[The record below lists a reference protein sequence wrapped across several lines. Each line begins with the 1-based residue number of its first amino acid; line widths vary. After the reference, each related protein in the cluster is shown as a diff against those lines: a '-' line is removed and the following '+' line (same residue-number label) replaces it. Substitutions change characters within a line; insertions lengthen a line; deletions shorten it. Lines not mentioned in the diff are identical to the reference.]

1 MSSRFE
7 RTASETIHEGGF
19 ITVRRD
25 TYRHEDGEE
34 VQREIVSHP
43 GAVGV
48 VVLDGDRLWLV
59 RQPREAVGSPDLLEL
74 PAGKLDEEG
83 ESPLET
89 AKRELAEEI
98 GKRAEHW
105 ESLGSF
111 FTSPGFAD
119 EEVWLYLATGISDVD
134 ERPAVA
140 EDERID
146 VEVRPLADLDAILA
160 ETKDSKTLIGLARLR
175 DRLASGDLSPRP

>member
-7 RTASETIHEGGF
+7 RIGSETPYEGGF

-25 TYRHEDGEE
+25 SFRHEDGEE
-34 VQREIVSHP
+34 VQREIVGHP
-43 GAVGV
+43 GAVGI

-83 ESPLET
+83 ESPLDT

-98 GKRAEHW
+98 GKQAEHW
-105 ESLGSF
+105 EPLGSF
-111 FTSPGFAD
+111 YTSPGFTD
-119 EEVWLYLATGISDVD
+119 EEVHLYLATGISDVA
-134 ERPAVA
+134 ERPVV
-140 EDERID
+140 EHDERID
-146 VEVRPLADLDAILA
+146 VEVRPVAELDAILA
-160 ETKDSKTLIGLARLR
+160 ETKDSKTLIGLSKLR
-175 DRLASGDLSPRP
+175 DRLRADGA